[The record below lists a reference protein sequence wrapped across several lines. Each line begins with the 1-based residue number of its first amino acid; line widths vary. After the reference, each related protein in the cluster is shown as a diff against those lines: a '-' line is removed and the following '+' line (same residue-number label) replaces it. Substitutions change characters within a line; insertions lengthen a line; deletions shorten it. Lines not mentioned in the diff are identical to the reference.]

1 MIWIAEYITS
11 MGIFWKFPSL
21 VPSGLQIWL
30 FCFVLQYN
38 VCVSKFFNVDGCQ
51 HVLDEFGLFST
62 DGRRDIRILWNSN
75 KIEAAHIQTKGKIVK
90 GANRGT
96 EKTRAGLNWIAL
108 ERYSED
114 KWDINIHKKIFRIWI
129 DIRYRQLLSFLPV
142 CIFSRDKIQLYENKI
157 TKYRYCVSLR
167 DMAYRI
173 CYSFLRFCMP
183 LALLLCLQMFTP
195 CY

>member
-62 DGRRDIRILWNSN
+62 DGRRNIRILWDSN
-75 KIEAAHIQTKGKIVK
+75 KIEAAHIQTKGSKRTGEQK
-90 GANRGT
+90 
-96 EKTRAGLNWIAL
+96 KTRAGLNWIAL

>member
-75 KIEAAHIQTKGKIVK
+75 KIEAAHIQTKGKIEWSEQ
-90 GANRGT
+90 GNRKNPGRT
-96 EKTRAGLNWIAL
+96 KLTCLGKIFWRQN
-108 ERYSED
+108 
-114 KWDINIHKKIFRIWI
+114 KWDINIHEKYSEYELILHILDNYWAFCLCVYSAEIKYNYMKI
-129 DIRYRQLLSFLPV
+129 
-142 CIFSRDKIQLYENKI
+142 K
-157 TKYRYCVSLR
+157 
-167 DMAYRI
+167 
-173 CYSFLRFCMP
+173 
-183 LALLLCLQMFTP
+183 
-195 CY
+195 